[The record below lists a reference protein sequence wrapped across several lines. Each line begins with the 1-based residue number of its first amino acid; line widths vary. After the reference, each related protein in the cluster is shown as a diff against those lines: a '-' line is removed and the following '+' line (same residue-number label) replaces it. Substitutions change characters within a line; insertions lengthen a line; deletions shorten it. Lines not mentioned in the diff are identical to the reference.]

1 MEHYI
6 HERTTPIVI
15 KNTAVNINSK
25 ELGLTN
31 HVNDPFKMSPPNSFM
46 NKLNARM
53 DRYYSPDSPDSYK
66 QSILQNYGKY
76 DKCHYV
82 NVSTSH

>member
-15 KNTAVNINSK
+15 KNNTINNNNSK

-31 HVNDPFKMSPPNSFM
+31 HVIDPFKMSPPNSFM

-53 DRYYSPDSPDSYK
+53 DTYYSSGSYK
-66 QSILQNYGKY
+66 QSILHNYEKY

-82 NVSTSH
+82 NVSASR